1 MDSCSIRCLI
11 ADMTKTRNPTSSRSL
26 TRMNSYSPD
35 PANADVSY
43 DAFVS
48 TGSCGAGH
56 KAEIMIWLAAY
67 DLTPISKT
75 GATPHTLNAIPG
87 WNLFIGTN
95 SQTGVPAY
103 SFVARNSPMKTYSG
117 NLMSFFDYLK
127 SANFID
133 GTEYLQELHAG
144 TEPASG
150 TSVTFTTSSF
160 TLSSS

>member
-1 MDSCSIRCLI
+1 
-11 ADMTKTRNPTSSRSL
+11 
-26 TRMNSYSPD
+26 MNSYSPD